1 MKNLAKNGFVP
12 VFQQKRGGRGGTWQE
27 LRGGEA
33 GARCV
38 QKLEN
43 ILPAALFSKNGIF
56 WNKTLFSLFIYFY
69 LSIINSTTYT
79 RTPPKST
86 PDK

>member
-1 MKNLAKNGFVP
+1 MKNLAKTGFVP

-27 LRGGEA
+27 LGGREA

-56 WNKTLFSLFIYFY
+56 WNKTPFFLFIYFY
-69 LSIINSTTYT
+69 LSIIKSIAYA
-79 RTPPKST
+79 RPSPKST